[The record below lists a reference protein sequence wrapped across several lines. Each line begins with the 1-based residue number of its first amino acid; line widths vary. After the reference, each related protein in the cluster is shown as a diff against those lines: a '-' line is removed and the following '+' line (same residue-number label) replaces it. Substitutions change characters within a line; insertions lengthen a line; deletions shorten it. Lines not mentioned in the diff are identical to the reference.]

1 MRTSPRGFLMR
12 LRGLVSDYLVCV
24 TEGVCDKRET
34 YGTEGAG
41 AVAKNVFGHSG
52 HMASFLA
59 TLINC
64 YHFVTYRWPKS
75 GHSGQQVAKTLA
87 TSLSQNSNEKSVL
100 AAVGGHRS

>member
-1 MRTSPRGFLMR
+1 MK
-12 LRGLVSDYLVCV
+12 LRGLVSDYLFCV
-24 TEGVCDKRET
+24 TEEVHDTREV

-87 TSLSQNSNEKSVL
+87 TSLLQNSNEKSVS
-100 AAVGGHRS
+100 AAVGGHHS